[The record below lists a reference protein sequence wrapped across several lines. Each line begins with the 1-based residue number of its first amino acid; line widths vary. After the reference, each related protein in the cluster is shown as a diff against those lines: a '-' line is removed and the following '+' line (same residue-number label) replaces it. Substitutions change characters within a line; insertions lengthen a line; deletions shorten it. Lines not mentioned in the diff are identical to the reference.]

1 MRAMLFKGRNVKKIM
16 SEKRSDN
23 RSEKKKN
30 MKEET
35 EPPSRKQNGLIRKY
49 INLFGNRN
57 TNRRISNS
65 LLLIHSSPV
74 GCPIGYPL
82 LSSNNNR
89 VLRC

>member
-1 MRAMLFKGRNVKKIM
+1 MKAMLFKGENVKKIM
-16 SEKRSDN
+16 SKKHSGN

-30 MKEET
+30 MKEEI
-35 EPPSRKQNGLIRKY
+35 EPPSKKKNGLIRKF

-57 TNRRISNS
+57 TDRHISNS

-82 LSSNNNR
+82 FSSNNNR
-89 VLRC
+89 ILCC